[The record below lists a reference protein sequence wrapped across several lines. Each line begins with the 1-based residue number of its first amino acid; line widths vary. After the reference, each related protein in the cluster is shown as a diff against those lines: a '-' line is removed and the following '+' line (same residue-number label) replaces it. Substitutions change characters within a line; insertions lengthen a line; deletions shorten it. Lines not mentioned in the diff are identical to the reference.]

1 MSMQEYLSEQNLQNL
16 ELLKEVLH
24 KSKAKILNEAVEFY
38 FAEQMRIL
46 EEQKDSQ
53 TNLSYEEF
61 WGDFEI

>member
-1 MSMQEYLSEQNLQNL
+1 MKESLSQKNRENL
-16 ELLKEVLH
+16 ELLKTLLH
-24 KSKAKILNEAVEFY
+24 KDEDTLLNSAVEFY

-61 WGDFEI
+61 WDDFEIE